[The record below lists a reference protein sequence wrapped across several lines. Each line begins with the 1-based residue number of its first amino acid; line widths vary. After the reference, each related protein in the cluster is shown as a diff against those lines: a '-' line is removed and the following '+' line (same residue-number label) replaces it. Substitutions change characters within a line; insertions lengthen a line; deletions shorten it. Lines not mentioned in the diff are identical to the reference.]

1 MFELFDI
8 TPEITT
14 PPASAPAPGVPSAR
28 DVQDRI
34 MAIARRMGK
43 LDDSELADIE
53 RRRHLG
59 LPLLRAGAPA
69 TAMTHAALAEPAE
82 RDSVEDDDEDNDEDE
97 HDTDITTHPVR
108 PIAGEL
114 FDWLP

>member
-1 MFELFDI
+1 
-8 TPEITT
+8 
-14 PPASAPAPGVPSAR
+14 
-28 DVQDRI
+28 

-43 LDDSELADIE
+43 LDDYELADIE

-59 LPLLRAGAPA
+59 LPLLRAERDTAPA
-69 TAMTHAALAEPAE
+69 MVTTHAALAEPAE
-82 RDSVEDDDEDNDEDE
+82 RDSVEDDDKDE

-108 PIAGEL
+108 PIAGDL